1 MPQTME
7 NVKQDIHI
15 ITEIS
20 ITEQFLSVLKESK
33 YYKNQLY
40 NNYSNE

>member
-20 ITEQFLSVLKESK
+20 ITEQFLSVLKRVSVLQK
-33 YYKNQLY
+33 STLK
-40 NNYSNE
+40 